1 MLRAFFAHLRDDG
14 QMAQQPVRRYH
25 RLATPLGL
33 PKPIPDADLVA
44 FFQVIDAVRDRLIFL
59 LMLRCGLRVS
69 EVCAL
74 PWEAIDQQAG
84 TIRINQGKGRV
95 DRIVYLAPDVAQTL
109 EGWHRHQPP
118 GVYLFPSPKP
128 QRAHLFRSMI
138 NRLMDQYLAA
148 AGLPRQYS
156 PHSLR
161 HTFATQLL
169 NAGVPLEVLKELMGH
184 YSIELTLRYAQ
195 LYDTTKKQQYE
206 QAMRQIT
213 QRQALGGR

>member
-1 MLRAFFAHLRDDG
+1 
-14 QMAQQPVRRYH
+14 
-25 RLATPLGL
+25 
-33 PKPIPDADLVA
+33 
-44 FFQVIDAVRDRLIFL
+44 
-59 LMLRCGLRVS
+59 
-69 EVCAL
+69 
-74 PWEAIDQQAG
+74 
-84 TIRINQGKGRV
+84 
-95 DRIVYLAPDVAQTL
+95 
-109 EGWHRHQPP
+109 
-118 GVYLFPSPKP
+118 
-128 QRAHLFRSMI
+128 MI

-195 LYDTTKKQQYE
+195 LYDITKKQQYE